1 MRILLI
7 FSAIVIYLFLV
18 VFMESELIKIEVR
31 KEELK
36 NRVVKLKNQK
46 EQLESRLIDITNLAN
61 IETVAREMGLIFPE
75 KEDVLGVVE

>member
-7 FSAIVIYLFLV
+7 FSAIIIYLFLL
-18 VFMESELIKIEVR
+18 VFIESELIKIEVH

-36 NRVVKLKNQK
+36 NRVIKLKNQM
-46 EQLESRLIDITNLAN
+46 EQLESGLIDITNLAN
-61 IETVAREMGLIFPE
+61 IELVAREMGLIFPE